1 LITFYFVYFCNFTRL
16 IRQLLHYTYIFN
28 LLLALDGWTSANS
41 LSIYN
46 FIVLTPSNQQ
56 YLYCLRDFSSFH
68 HTGEF
73 LASEIEKVLLKI
85 GVDNVGA
92 IVTDNAANVRV
103 AREIITKKH
112 PHILNLRCIAHF
124 INLITKS
131 ILGIFILINIFIYL
145 FYKFN

>member
-1 LITFYFVYFCNFTRL
+1 
-16 IRQLLHYTYIFN
+16 
-28 LLLALDGWTSANS
+28 LDGWTSANS

-56 YLYCLRDFSSFH
+56 YLYCLRDFSSNH

-103 AREIITKKH
+103 ACEIITKKH
-112 PHILNLRCIAHF
+112 PYILNLRCIAHF

-131 ILGIFILINIFIYL
+131 ILGMFILHIN
-145 FYKFN
+145 

>member
-1 LITFYFVYFCNFTRL
+1 MFICNVSRL
-16 IRQLLHYTYIFN
+16 IKQLLHYTYIFN

-56 YLYCLRDFSSFH
+56 YFYCLRDFSSNH

-85 GVDNVGA
+85 GVNNIGA
-92 IVTDNAANVRV
+92 IVTDNAANV
-103 AREIITKKH
+103 
-112 PHILNLRCIAHF
+112 
-124 INLITKS
+124 
-131 ILGIFILINIFIYL
+131 
-145 FYKFN
+145 